1 MLHHASSLEGGGSL
15 CTVVPFTGS
24 FPPRSPHSSTTT
36 KCQHPSQ
43 TAANQSPVP
52 RLRLSPFRDAN
63 ITYPRSPFA

>member
-1 MLHHASSLEGGGSL
+1 MYIVL
-15 CTVVPFTGS
+15 TGS
-24 FPPRSPHSSTTT
+24 FPPKSPHSSTTT

-63 ITYPRSPFA
+63 ITNPRSPFA